1 MDTAPRL
8 IPCDTDRDTGG
19 FFDAAR
25 RHELVVRVC
34 DSCSSVLHLPVAYCH
49 HCSSWEG
56 SWKQVSGQ
64 GRLYSSTIVDHQV
77 HPSFPT
83 PYTIVLVELQDA
95 PEVRMVG
102 HMDGAHDLAVDQR
115 MEVWWEDL
123 PEGVVIPQWR
133 PAA

>member
-1 MDTAPRL
+1 
-8 IPCDTDRDTGG
+8 
-19 FFDAAR
+19 
-25 RHELVVRVC
+25 
-34 DSCSSVLHLPVAYCH
+34 
-49 HCSSWEG
+49 
-56 SWKQVSGQ
+56 
-64 GRLYSSTIVDHQV
+64 V

-95 PEVRMVG
+95 PEVRLVG
-102 HMDGAHDLAVDQR
+102 HMDGAHDLAADQA